1 MKKVFYLFIVSLLI
15 FSGSCRSVI
24 LYDTWSTYT
33 FKVKNSTQEIIT
45 LKFLSNPSFF
55 DGYDENNEEVIL
67 LPAEEKIVRLLGDAK
82 LNSPAYDCLTDPRIS
97 FSNELVF
104 DTYVND
110 EKLEKQLWQAENW
123 TYSHIS
129 KWLAEYS
136 MTITNE
142 MIEK

>member
-1 MKKVFYLFIVSLLI
+1 MKKVFSLFILSLFI
-15 FSGSCRSVI
+15 FSGCD
-24 LYDTWSTYT
+24 YQGFYT
-33 FKVKNSTQEIIT
+33 FKVKNSTQETIT
-45 LKFLSNPSFF
+45 LKFEHDARP
-55 DGYDENNEEVIL
+55 YQTENKKEVVL
-67 LPAEEKIVRLLGDAK
+67 LPAEEKVIRVIDAP
-82 LNSPAYDCLTDPRIS
+82 LNSPAHDCLMEHGMGY
-97 FSNELVF
+97 FNELVF

-142 MIEK
+142 IIEK